1 MSQTEIVNLED
12 LVEQSHPY
20 RKLLSLVDF
29 HGLSKMI
36 KGIKK
41 NQEVG
46 RSGYMVE
53 SCLKILVLQF
63 MEDLS
68 DREMERFIRENLSAK
83 LFCGFGITD
92 ITPEELEALEIAK
105 RHLKQYSYRE
115 VAIWLSKT
123 TGRYISH
130 MGLHKRIKVE
140 QKRKKSAAIKRKLT
154 QRLKEALS
162 QIEKLEQGRVG
173 SYSIRED

>member
-1 MSQTEIVNLED
+1 MSKYDYDRDLGFWELPKPFKGEEKEWHVIARVSLRQVPFGYRVHPENDRLLE
-12 LVEQSHPY
+12 P
-20 RKLLSLVDF
+20 
-29 HGLSKMI
+29 I
-36 KGIKK
+36 
-41 NQEVG
+41 
-46 RSGYMVE
+46 
-53 SCLKILVLQF
+53 
-63 MEDLS
+63 
-68 DREMERFIRENLSAK
+68 
-83 LFCGFGITD
+83 
-92 ITPEELEALEIAK
+92 PEELEALEIAK